1 MIDHKKRTV
10 RFETSSLLPLKLVL
24 IEAEKD
30 LPARVPK
37 EHDVNEELALKL
49 IAKMRVSLRGAV
61 VATTLAPY
69 CVRCSAGEQSPSRYR
84 RHLHRTQVQVLLH
97 RQRSAD
103 RNDIQLEP

>member
-1 MIDHKKRTV
+1 MDMIDQKKRTV

-30 LPARVPK
+30 LPARTPK

-49 IAKMRVSLRGAV
+49 IAKMRMSLRGAF
-61 VATTLAPY
+61 VATK
-69 CVRCSAGEQSPSRYR
+69 QSSSRYR
-84 RHLHRTQVQVLLH
+84 RLLR
-97 RQRSAD
+97 RQRAAA